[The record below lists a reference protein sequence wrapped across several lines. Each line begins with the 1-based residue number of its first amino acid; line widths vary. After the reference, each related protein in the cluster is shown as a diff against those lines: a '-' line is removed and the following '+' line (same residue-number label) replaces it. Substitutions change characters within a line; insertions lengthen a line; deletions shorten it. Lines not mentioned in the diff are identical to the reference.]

1 MTTTRWAA
9 LLTLGYATLAATW
22 IIVSGRFAAASSVS
36 VEELERLETVKGVGY
51 VLVTAVALF
60 FAARFALGRIE
71 RQGRAVLQR
80 ERVLAASERRVH
92 AGLIASSVAHD
103 SNNVLTLV
111 LLEFKALKGV
121 VDDATLG
128 RLRQEIDRV
137 VQLNRRLV
145 QATRLDTGMALRP
158 VDLGAAVR
166 DTVALVR
173 NHPVVCDAH
182 VNDAAVVEGIEV
194 HATSLLI
201 AQIVTNLVVNAA
213 EATGSGGTIDV
224 SVRRDGG
231 DAVIEVDDDGP
242 GIPPER
248 RDGIFDALVTTK
260 PEGNGIG
267 LFSVKAS
274 VAALGGTVSVAASP
288 RGGARFALRVPIYSP
303 PAAAGARIGALNA

>member
-9 LLTLGYATLAATW
+9 LLTLGYASLAATW
-22 IIVSGRFAAASSVS
+22 IVVSGRFAAASSIS
-36 VEELERLETVKGVGY
+36 VEELARLETAKGVGY

-71 RQGRAVLQR
+71 RQGREMLQR
-80 ERVLAASERRVH
+80 ERVLAASERRIH

-111 LLEFKALKGV
+111 LLEFTALKGV
-121 VDDATLG
+121 VDDETLG
-128 RLRQEIDRV
+128 RLREEIDRV

-173 NHPVVCDAH
+173 NHPVVCDAR
-182 VNDAAVVEGIEV
+182 VNDLAVEEGIEIL
-194 HATSLLI
+194 ATPLLV

-213 EATGSGGTIDV
+213 EATGEGGTIDV

-231 DAVIEVDDDGP
+231 HALVEVDDDGP
-242 GIPPER
+242 GIPPQR

-260 PEGNGIG
+260 PEGNGMG

-274 VAALGGTVSVAASP
+274 VTALGGAVDVGASP
-288 RGGARFALRVPIYSP
+288 RGGACFAVRVPIYSP
-303 PAAAGARIGALNA
+303 PPAGAGIGSLNA